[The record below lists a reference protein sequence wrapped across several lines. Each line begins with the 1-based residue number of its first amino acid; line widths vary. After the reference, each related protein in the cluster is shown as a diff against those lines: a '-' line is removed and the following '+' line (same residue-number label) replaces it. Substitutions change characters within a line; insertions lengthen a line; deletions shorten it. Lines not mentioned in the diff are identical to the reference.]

1 MLQTFCAW
9 AKDTIAALPPEIHAQ
24 LTLGVT
30 SPNPAAILGFH
41 TPVAL
46 GRITFWDSGDYVAE
60 ILAQESGRD
69 LFEQIGACRSA
80 DALTAR
86 LRQFLS
92 KLGAFPHPA

>member
-30 SPNPAAILGFH
+30 SPNPAAILDFD

-46 GRITFWDSGDYVAE
+46 GRITCWDSGDYVAE
-60 ILAQESGRD
+60 ILDQQSGRD
-69 LFEQIGACRSA
+69 LFDQKGACRSA
-80 DALTAR
+80 EALTAR
-86 LRQFLS
+86 LRPFLR